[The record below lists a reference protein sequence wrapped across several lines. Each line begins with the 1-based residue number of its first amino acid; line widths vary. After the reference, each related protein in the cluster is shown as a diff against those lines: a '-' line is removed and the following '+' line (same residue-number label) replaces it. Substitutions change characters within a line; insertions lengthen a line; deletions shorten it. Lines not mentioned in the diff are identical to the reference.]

1 MAFLRLHLN
10 WHSKR
15 LSDKQE
21 YAVSAAKQTA
31 NPRFLKILL
40 EDICVF
46 GDYERLDKRIN
57 HDLRARSAAE
67 LYEIVL
73 ERIET
78 VCFLFTRSFSCS

>member
-1 MAFLRLHLN
+1 M
-10 WHSKR
+10 
-15 LSDKQE
+15 
-21 YAVSAAKQTA
+21 
-31 NPRFLKILL
+31 
-40 EDICVF
+40 F

-78 VCFLFTRSFSCS
+78 VCFLFTRSFSTLSLISPFEKMAHKAAMIAELRRAT